1 MEGDD
6 DFPDVTDDREPVL
19 PDESPEP
26 PPEWW
31 LQFSDF

>member
-1 MEGDD
+1 MWPED
-6 DFPDVTDDREPVL
+6 DDREPVL

-31 LQFSDF
+31 LQFPI